1 MHIKEVISEIRKIA
15 GRNPEIVYR
24 RDILDPGD
32 NACQYVADGKASCI
46 VGRALVNLG
55 IIPERLHEFEGMTA
69 ADVLIHLRVSQD
81 HSDQSEWV
89 NRVQFHQDHS
99 ASWKN
104 AVEKA
109 DRYIGA

>member
-1 MHIKEVISEIRKIA
+1 MHVKQVISEIRKIA
-15 GRNPEIVYR
+15 RRNPEIVYS
-24 RDILDPGD
+24 RDIFSPGD
-32 NACQYVADGKASCI
+32 GFCRYVIDGKGSCI

-55 IIPERLHEFEGMTA
+55 TSPQRLHEFEGMTA

-99 ASWKN
+99 VSWKN

-109 DRYIGA
+109 DRYVGA